1 MKKIL
6 LGGLFVIGSLG
17 AANAQSFHVHQ
28 DTVRAVL
35 AGYAE
40 VHNDIMNMSS
50 SDSIVINWKVIS
62 HNFPASWVTAAGI
75 CDNYQCYPSTIFG
88 NPGTST
94 QTTKPIAPMATASFD
109 MQIDVSSLPAGGP
122 YYATVEL
129 KQGSTTPITATFEL
143 TKFSTG
149 VATINR
155 TTESVTVYPNPAH
168 SELNVLFDGS
178 VVKNIAVY
186 NLIGKAVKVFRVSGN
201 SAKLDIDNLPSGI
214 HFINLIDAQGKVVAT
229 RKFTHL

>member
-17 AANAQSFHVHQ
+17 AANAQGFHVHQ

-50 SDSIVINWKVIS
+50 TDSIAINWKVIN
-62 HNFPASWVTAAGI
+62 HNFPASWLSGTGI
-75 CDNYQCYPSTIFG
+75 CDNYQCYPSSIF
-88 NPGTST
+88 NGTST
-94 QTTKPIAPMATASFD
+94 QTTRPIAPMSMASFD
-109 MQIDVSSLPAGGP
+109 MQIDVSSMPAGGP

-129 KQGSTTPITATFEL
+129 KQGTTTVNATFEL

-155 TTESVTVYPNPAH
+155 TNESVTVYPNPAH